1 MEAAATRWAD
11 HVIVVSRPC
20 LDVLLRRG
28 VPLERTSV
36 VLNTTPWNGSRPTR
50 ASGRAGAQTL
60 ITHGT
65 LVERYGVHV
74 AIKALALLRPSWP
87 DLTLRVVGG
96 GEQMPALERL
106 VRDLDL
112 DDRVVFTGT
121 VPWSEALAEVS
132 RARLG
137 LVPIVPDGY
146 GQLLLPTKL
155 LEYAW
160 LGVPAVSSRLPAIEA
175 YFPASALAYAR
186 PGDPEDLA
194 AQVDLLLRQPAA
206 AEAQAGRAS
215 EVARELAWERMRDGY
230 LGALGL
236 ATSGG
241 PDV

>member
-1 MEAAATRWAD
+1 
-11 HVIVVSRPC
+11 VVSRPC
-20 LDVLLRRG
+20 LDILLGRG

-36 VLNTTPWNGSRPTR
+36 VLNTTPWNGSRP
-50 ASGRAGAQTL
+50 APVPGRAGAPTL

-74 AIKALALLRPSWP
+74 AIQALALLRCSWP

-106 VRDLDL
+106 ARELGL

-121 VPWSEALAEVS
+121 LPWSEALAEVS

-137 LVPIVPDGY
+137 LVPVIADGY

-175 YFPASALAYAR
+175 YFPSSAVAYAR
-186 PGDPEDLA
+186 PGDPEDFA
-194 AQVDLLLRQPAA
+194 AQVDLLLRRPAA
-206 AEAQAGRAS
+206 AEAQARRAS
-215 EVARELAWERMRDGY
+215 EVAQELAWERVRDRY

-236 ATSGG
+236 APSGG
-241 PDV
+241 L